1 MLQLELGGC
10 CIVVEYSR
18 GPGFDSG
25 YLQSFQPVVLMWL
38 VSAITGSKLIES
50 LQGKTTE
57 DKPFRDQCDLPPIHQ
72 GISSEGHW
80 VRLDRPILQFSIKGS
95 HRLPTFSLGGGISGC
110 AVKNPIKTEKG
121 NQKYAAWADNRF
133 E

>member
-38 VSAITGSKLIES
+38 VSAITGSKQIES
-50 LQGKTTE
+50 LQGRTTE

-72 GISSEGHW
+72 GMVEGHW
-80 VRLDRPILQFSIKGS
+80 LRIGQPSTAITDQELR
-95 HRLPTFSLGGGISGC
+95 
-110 AVKNPIKTEKG
+110 
-121 NQKYAAWADNRF
+121 
-133 E
+133 